1 MKTFIVRY
9 TSLEFDHKSFNIA
22 LKSFPLLT
30 ELELLSCHTVDDH
43 ILQIII
49 RNCRGLK
56 ILKLIS
62 CEISDSGI
70 VGEIIDEAGNNG
82 LPLSVLSHLEVLS
95 LSKCSKITNMSLCH
109 SFKFKSLKGLD
120 LTGLDKITEEGVSQ
134 MTRECPYI
142 EKLKLDGCKS
152 LTNDA
157 IDLITRNLKLLKIL
171 YLNQCPHLTEICL
184 SEIVDRCKNIQVS
197 VICYTVSL
205 FVIIILCFYFL
216 HTNSEWK
223 LCCPHFLKV
232 GAQFITSRWESFT
245 LCIVRAKVI

>member
-1 MKTFIVRY
+1 MNQDGVIQLSSTKKDFNFPNMKTFVVRY

-43 ILQIII
+43 ILQIIVK
-49 RNCRGLK
+49 NCRGLK
-56 ILKLIS
+56 ILKLIA
-62 CEISDSGI
+62 CEITDSGI
-70 VGEIIDEAGNNG
+70 VGEIIDESGNNG

-95 LSKCSKITNMSLCH
+95 LSKCSKITNMSLSH

-120 LTGLDKITEEGVSQ
+120 LTGLDKISEEGVLQ
-134 MTRECPYI
+134 MTKECPFI

-157 IDLITRNLKLLKIL
+157 IDSITQNLKLLKIL

-197 VICYTVSL
+197 IL
-205 FVIIILCFYFL
+205 FI
-216 HTNSEWK
+216 
-223 LCCPHFLKV
+223 KV
-232 GAQFITSRWESFT
+232 RSH
-245 LCIVRAKVI
+245 L